1 MKDSHSFPGI
11 CFFHLGEFDRSL
23 VSLKKSLRIVDACLA
38 SDLDDVTSSEA
49 GHQGTAENRNTFQ
62 NGKVEIESRMVD
74 DDSTISENKER
85 EKMKASKD
93 DASAYKLKEK
103 QKIQSYI
110 SKTEKNIEV
119 QKSNILQQKKAM
131 QKLFSSSD
139 GLGEIKRGDK
149 SDCARKRSKPDT
161 CDKRAS
167 HIEASSTGNG
177 NILTALRDF
186 FTYLLSVFLS
196 FFVSSRTN
204 KSRKK

>member
-1 MKDSHSFPGI
+1 MKGFHSFPGI

-49 GHQGTAENRNTFQ
+49 QGTAENRNTFQ

-85 EKMKASKD
+85 VKMKASKD

-110 SKTEKNIEV
+110 LKTEKNIEV

-139 GLGEIKRGDK
+139 GLGETKRGDK

-161 CDKRAS
+161 CEKRAS

-186 FTYLLSVFLS
+186 FTYLLSLFLS